1 MEIIQGFNPQ
11 QEKQA
16 EEEEGINVAWGT
28 RQMRFM
34 SFQLKELK
42 HFEVQRRA
50 ATFLTAVE
58 SDVSINGFSPG
69 ALYPGTKAVVQL
81 NVQCAW
87 KRSECQFSLCTAL
100 SFVFIKWRAVHCG
113 KCWAEG
119 SWSSRCFV
127 WTHPIATRTTRIKRQ
142 NWTYMFG
149 WTVPLSVCVQ
159 SHRKY

>member
-1 MEIIQGFNPQ
+1 
-11 QEKQA
+11 
-16 EEEEGINVAWGT
+16 
-28 RQMRFM
+28 MRFM

-58 SDVSINGFSPG
+58 SDVSIIGFSPG

-100 SFVFIKWRAVHCG
+100 SFVFIK
-113 KCWAEG
+113 
-119 SWSSRCFV
+119 
-127 WTHPIATRTTRIKRQ
+127 
-142 NWTYMFG
+142 
-149 WTVPLSVCVQ
+149 
-159 SHRKY
+159 